1 MCTGFSD
8 WKVLVTGAE
17 ALGGMVRLGGNENVI
32 E

>member
-8 WKVLVTGAE
+8 WKVLVTGAG